1 MPQINILNILQGDN
15 QSTIVDKLN
24 YNFDQILSAGGGP
37 QGSQGL
43 IGPTGPIGPQGSQ
56 GVQGAQGPSGTKW
69 FVQETAPDLGGITG
83 SNPWTFPTLGDY
95 WLDPDSAN
103 QDVYVFSTTGWI
115 NTGYGLA
122 AGDLFQKVTPVNI
135 IGGGTADAILIAGAT
150 ADNKSLVLSD
160 STVGNYTP
168 GGTAIDNLN
177 FENAK
182 LKIATKDD
190 RTRLISFGRSS
201 YDITPGGS
209 GNTGSNNN
217 PHFSWNLSSNVDPK
231 GVGKGFYDISF
242 TNPKG
247 SISIVTNGASA
258 DAGINMLSTGEIS
271 AQADGGD
278 IILKTILPNKGT
290 FVSASSNGGFLEF
303 SSNPGNPVNQA
314 FAPVFAN
321 STGIGLGLGTGQF
334 KQTGNDSRR
343 LAVNGNVS
351 IGTGPAPHT
360 SDLFVGSS
368 GTPNFNKGVLF
379 VEGHSM
385 FGHINPTGDNSGGV
399 QTTGPAESQ
408 GRYPQLFVT
417 SPNYGPGIQIKT
429 KGSTGYSPRTV
440 IGDGLF
446 DNSAGITSAGTG
458 PDITQEFFT
467 GTGYN
472 FTNGALI
479 SYHHKITNISNT
491 GVTGP
496 VFSIS
501 TFVNA
506 GGYNPTA
513 IANKT
518 LVQTTNS
525 NRLLE
530 LMANGK
536 GGNNQVRI
544 GASGG
549 SLITVW
555 GPSGSPTGGV
565 SIGVDS
571 SNSSFYFPT
580 TGALTGTLFTSTG
593 VGIGANNRSN
603 HSLVVTGVQ
612 TIGTNNPVS
621 LFHDPSILFGQNT
634 GKHSLL
640 KVSRFLG
647 SSTIGFGGKGIS
659 AGGSYP
665 GSYPNG
671 LEITSFIAPSTTN
684 LNNRSVAIAV
694 GASNTIR
701 RDDGSQP
708 LPTANPTGFFVS
720 DTGENISVG
729 QYIDSNA
736 AIGVSGAGL
745 DLAIRAK
752 GGVQI
757 TGNVGVTGTMG
768 VTGNVG
774 IVGNVGVTGDV
785 DIRGNNYLSL
795 NNTSRKTRE
804 YHGAFGF
811 TYNIGGGNPIGK
823 GSGFI
828 FVNDYAGLNPSVFT
842 WNNTSSFTSATVSR
856 GFVKLNFL
864 GGILD
869 QNRSIIQITPRY
881 LLDGGSYIE
890 SNSFLVSGQFN
901 GTNELIF
908 YFKLA
913 GTGSEYE
920 SVPPAN
926 APGVGR
932 VSISFSIFEQE
943 W

>member
-122 AGDLFQKVTPVNI
+122 AGDLFQKVTPINV

-217 PHFSWNLSSNVDPK
+217 PHFSWNLSTNVDPK
-231 GVGKGFYDISF
+231 GIGKGFYDISF

-303 SSNPGNPVNQA
+303 SNNPGNPVNQA

-360 SDLFVGSS
+360 SDLFVGFS
-368 GTPNFNKGVLF
+368 GTPNFNKSVLF

-458 PDITQEFFT
+458 PDITQEFFA

-472 FTNGALI
+472 FTNSALI

-496 VFSIS
+496 VFSIT
-501 TFVNA
+501 TFTNSGSFVFPN
-506 GGYNPTA
+506 N
-513 IANKT
+513 IVEKT
-518 LVQTTNS
+518 LIQTTNS
-525 NRLLE
+525 NRVLE
-530 LMANGK
+530 LMSSGK

-571 SNSSFYFPT
+571 SNSSFYSPT
-580 TGALTGTLFTSTG
+580 TGALTGSNFISSNNS
-593 VGIGANNRSN
+593 VGANNRSN

-621 LFHDPSILFGQNT
+621 LFYNPLTTFGLPDRSR
-634 GKHSLL
+634 HSLL
-640 KVSRFLG
+640 KISRNLSDSF
-647 SSTIGFGGKGIS
+647 STAGAKGVFPE
-659 AGGSYP
+659 GNYP
-665 GSYPNG
+665 NSYPNG
-671 LEITSFIAPSTTN
+671 LEITSFIPASPKGAKGA
-684 LNNRSVAIAV
+684 RSSVSISV
-694 GASNTIR
+694 GASSTIR
-701 RDDGSQP
+701 NMDGS

-736 AIGVSGAGL
+736 AIGVSGAGS

-752 GGVQI
+752 GGVEI

-774 IVGNVGVTGDV
+774 IVGNVGITGDV
-785 DIRGNNYLSL
+785 DIRNNNYLSL
-795 NNTSRKTRE
+795 NGTIKLIKQWHGTISLTYNMGPPPATSVTSITTSLPAGWSYSTGQFSTALYGTGGGFITLTHPGVNNIDQTVINANMRYTFLGG
-804 YHGAFGF
+804 GASQDNFGF
-811 TYNIGGGNPIGK
+811 T
-823 GSGFI
+823 
-828 FVNDYAGLNPSVFT
+828 
-842 WNNTSSFTSATVSR
+842 
-856 GFVKLNFL
+856 
-864 GGILD
+864 
-869 QNRSIIQITPRY
+869 ITP
-881 LLDGGSYIE
+881 SPAP
-890 SNSFLVSGQFN
+890 SSV
-901 GTNELIF
+901 TF
-908 YFKLA
+908 YFRRVSAGSALA
-913 GTGSEYE
+913 IGTISFAFSLFEYE
-920 SVPPAN
+920 
-926 APGVGR
+926 
-932 VSISFSIFEQE
+932 
-943 W
+943 

>member
-43 IGPTGPIGPQGSQ
+43 IGPTGPIGPQGPQ

-103 QDVYVFSTTGWI
+103 QDVYVFGPTGWI

-122 AGDLFQKVTPVNI
+122 AGDIFQKVTPINV

-217 PHFSWNLSSNVDPK
+217 PHFSWNLSANPNPK
-231 GVGKGFYDISF
+231 GIGKGFYDISF

-278 IILKTILPNKGT
+278 IILKTTLPNKGT

-303 SSNPGNPVNQA
+303 SNNPGNPVNQSL
-314 FAPVFAN
+314 APMFAN
-321 STGIGLGLGTGQF
+321 SIGLGLGLGTGEF

-351 IGTGPAPHT
+351 IGKSISDHTG
-360 SDLFVGSS
+360 
-368 GTPNFNKGVLF
+368 GTFIGTTGTDNFNKGVLY
-379 VEGHSM
+379 VRGHAM
-385 FGHINPTGDNSGGV
+385 FGFSNPTGNPSTNV
-399 QTTGPAESQ
+399 PTTGPAESQ
-408 GRYPQLFVT
+408 GIYPQLFVT
-417 SPNYGPGIQIKT
+417 SPNFGPGIQIKT
-429 KGSTGYSPRTV
+429 KGSNYSPRTV

-446 DNSAGITSAGTG
+446 DNGIGITSAGTG
-458 PDITQEFFT
+458 PDITQEFFA

-472 FTNGALI
+472 FTNRALI

-496 VFSIS
+496 VFSIT
-501 TFVNA
+501 TFTNSGSFVSPN
-506 GGYNPTA
+506 N
-513 IANKT
+513 IVEKT
-518 LVQTTNS
+518 LIQTTNS
-525 NRLLE
+525 NRVLE
-530 LMANGK
+530 LMSSGK
-536 GGNNQVRI
+536 GGDNQVRI

-580 TGALTGTLFTSTG
+580 TGSLTGSIFTSSNNS
-593 VGIGANNRSN
+593 IGANNRSN

-621 LFHDPSILFGQNT
+621 LLYNPSVIFGQPDRSR
-634 GKHSLL
+634 HSLL
-640 KVSRFLG
+640 KISRNL
-647 SSTIGFGGKGIS
+647 SDSNTTVLPKGIFPDG
-659 AGGSYP
+659 AYP
-665 GSYPNG
+665 NSYPNG
-671 LEITSFIAPSTTN
+671 LEITSFIPASPKGAKGARSSVSI
-684 LNNRSVAIAV
+684 SVA
-694 GASNTIR
+694 ASSTIR
-701 RDDGSQP
+701 NIDGT

-720 DTGENISVG
+720 DTGERISVG
-729 QYIDSNA
+729 QYIDPTA
-736 AIGVSGAGL
+736 AIGVSGAGANA
-745 DLAIRAK
+745 AIRAK

-785 DIRGNNYLSL
+785 DIRGGNYLSL
-795 NNTSRKTRE
+795 NNTSRKTKE
-804 YHGAFGF
+804 YHGAFAF
-811 TYNIGGGNPIGK
+811 TYNTGTGNPTGK
-823 GSGFI
+823 GQGFT
-828 FVNDYAGLNPSVFT
+828 FVNDFAGLNPSVFT
-842 WNNTSSFTSATVSR
+842 WNNTSSFTSPTVSR

-881 LLDGGSYIE
+881 SLDGGTYNE
-890 SNSFLVSGQFN
+890 SNSFQISGQFN

-913 GTGSEYE
+913 GTGTQYE
-920 SVPPAN
+920 PSS
-926 APGVGR
+926 GIGS